1 VNEQQHGTS
10 IKRDLFKTLKTK
22 KMATKIFVNLPVKD
36 LEKSKTFFTKIG
48 FSFNPQFTDATA
60 ACMVI
65 ADDIY
70 SMLLTH
76 EKFKEFTKKEIAD
89 ANKTT
94 EVLVTLSADSKGKVN
109 ELVDKAISA
118 GATEARDPHDYGSMF
133 GRSFNDP
140 DGHVWEVFWM
150 DPAMIKQG

>member
-1 VNEQQHGTS
+1 
-10 IKRDLFKTLKTK
+10 
-22 KMATKIFVNLPVKD
+22 MPTKIFVNLAVKD
-36 LEKSKTFFTKIG
+36 LEKSKMFFTKIG
-48 FSFNPQFTDATA
+48 FSFNQQFTDSTA

-76 EKFKEFTKKEIAD
+76 EKFKQFTKKGIAD

-94 EVLVTLSADSKGKVN
+94 EVLVTLSADSKEKVN
-109 ELVDKAISA
+109 ELVDRAISA

-133 GRSFNDP
+133 GRSFNDL
-140 DGHVWEVFWM
+140 DGHIWEVFWM
-150 DPAMIKQG
+150 DPTMIKQG